1 MRHPAPHSAA
11 LAAGVAILL
20 APAAQAA
27 TGAAPVHVTIVQPLQ
42 MSTTQVMEFG
52 TIAPPSEGTQTFRL
66 DALSATLEPGP
77 GTGTASGEAFLA
89 EFAVTGDPDRA
100 LDVQAEVT
108 QDFADPALSLGNLQ
122 VGGADAF
129 DSGGQATV
137 RIGGTLSVAAGA
149 TPATHGDAVIT
160 VTVNYP

>member
-20 APAAQAA
+20 APAAHAA
-27 TGAAPVHVTIVQPLQ
+27 TGVAPVRVTIVQPLQ
-42 MSTTQVMEFG
+42 VSTTQQMEFA

-77 GTGTASGEAFLA
+77 GTGTASGEALLA
-89 EFAVTGDPDRA
+89 EFSVTGDPDRA

-108 QDFADPALSLGNLQ
+108 QDFADPALSLGELR
-122 VGGADAF
+122 VAGSAAF
-129 DSGGQATV
+129 DSSGQATV
-137 RIGGTLSVAAGA
+137 RIGGTLTVAAGA
-149 TPATHGDAVIT
+149 TPASHGDAVIT
-160 VTVNYP
+160 VTVHYQ